1 MIIIVCT
8 IISILCARQEEYL
21 LDRFRSEC
29 LNKRNGKCVLTK
41 CYIVVFKSTTFEER
55 MGGKIIHV

>member
-8 IISILCARQEEYL
+8 IISILCTRQEEYL
-21 LDRFRSEC
+21 LDIFRSKC
-29 LNKRNGKCVLTK
+29 LNKNGKCVLTK